1 MLHQEEGTGKRYLLE
16 PVVFL
21 SSTLGKTEEGSG
33 LDCSVALIIFS
44 PSFPFSCLK
53 CLSSFVSSW
62 ACPQLWHGAGRWLSL
77 FPSIC
82 ACVCD
87 AEPLSFHPMQWLGAS
102 ELLRCA
108 WCHLPFQSPMVI
120 QVQGEGR
127 SLLPRRAVN

>member
-1 MLHQEEGTGKRYLLE
+1 M
-16 PVVFL
+16 FL
-21 SSTLGKTEEGSG
+21 M
-33 LDCSVALIIFS
+33 IFS

-53 CLSSFVSSW
+53 CLSSFASFWVF
-62 ACPQLWHGAGRWLSL
+62 PQLWHGEGRCFSL

-87 AEPLSFHPMQWLGAS
+87 AKPLSFHPVQWQGTS
-102 ELLRCA
+102 EVLSCA

-120 QVQGEGR
+120 QVEGEGQ